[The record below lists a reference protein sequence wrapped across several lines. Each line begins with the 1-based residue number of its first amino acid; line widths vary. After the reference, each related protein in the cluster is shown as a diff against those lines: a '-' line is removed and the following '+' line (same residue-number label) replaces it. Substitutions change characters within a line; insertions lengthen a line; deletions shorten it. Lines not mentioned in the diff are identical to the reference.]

1 MNTILATSA
10 VIITAVNVYRFDF
23 PSIDTYTGSFAST
36 DSLTLI
42 ADDTHSTK
50 QVVNETSSPIEITGN
65 VVLSGNFTLDGEN
78 VGTTLADIIAR
89 LVALEST

>member
-1 MNTILATSA
+1 MVS
-10 VIITAVNVYRFDF
+10 
-23 PSIDTYTGSFAST
+23 
-36 DSLTLI
+36 
-42 ADDTHSTK
+42 
-50 QVVNETSSPIEITGN
+50 ETSSPIEITGN